1 MSATMEDALTEALLW
16 LAGEPGENELS
27 EAQFGQY
34 NDRTGYWW
42 SLQFSKMVTNGEVR
56 ETRQD
61 GEKRIGMVVRAWSKR
76 SAELQVRKTETAQM
90 PRVPS

>member
-16 LAGEPGENELS
+16 LAGEPADNELS
-27 EAQFGQY
+27 EATFGQY

-61 GEKRIGMVVRAWSKR
+61 DEKRIGMVVRAWSKR
-76 SAELQVRKTETAQM
+76 QAEFQARKTETTQM